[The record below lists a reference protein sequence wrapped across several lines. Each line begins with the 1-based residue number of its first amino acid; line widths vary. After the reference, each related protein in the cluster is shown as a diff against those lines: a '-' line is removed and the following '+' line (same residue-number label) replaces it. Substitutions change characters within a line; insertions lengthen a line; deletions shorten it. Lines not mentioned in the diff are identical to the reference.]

1 MPAVYS
7 NNFGNQQLLTQ
18 KKFHSKSGF
27 GKIINANQKVSKKQK
42 KKLAT
47 NNTISPPI
55 LPEEASNVVM
65 N

>member
-7 NNFGNQQLLTQ
+7 SNFGNHQQMLTQ

-27 GKIINANQKVSKKQK
+27 AKIFNANQKVTKKQK

-47 NNTISPPI
+47 ISPPV
-55 LPEEASNVVM
+55 LAEEASGEM
-65 N
+65 LI

>member
-47 NNTISPPI
+47 ISPPI
-55 LPEEASNVVM
+55 LPEEASGVVM

>member
-47 NNTISPPI
+47 ISPHI
-55 LPEEASNVVM
+55 LPEEASCMLM